1 MKEDKLKLSD
11 LTYEQ
16 AFSELEQIVE
26 SLETAQK
33 PLDETVNLYER
44 GQLLVQYCAALLEQ
58 ANLRIR
64 QLNPNSNTVET
75 EK

>member
-1 MKEDKLKLSD
+1 MKENKSKLSD

-64 QLNPNSNTVET
+64 QLNPNSNTVDA